1 MPLARVSAPTRLR
14 SAWAGRPRPH
24 SSPNSARHVP
34 CLSFSL
40 LERGA
45 PNPEAQLR
53 PTRCPEAER
62 AHPAGTPAPQSRVTA
77 PYLRSGPRRP
87 PPGRPG
93 DPRPARVPPVP
104 PASRRW
110 AALRARGPRWRASAR
125 RVGKWGG
132 GWRAGRRPPPPAPA
146 RRLPLQLLPLA
157 RARVR
162 AWGGAGG
169 PTACLRILKVC
180 FALWLI
186 SGRQRE
192 GKCGGGTGVQRR
204 GGLPGGSPRAPPRC
218 VIREVTKGWM
228 EEMEAMRGTRLY
240 KVRRKRGEGRPH
252 WERDGWEYSKV
263 K

>member
-45 PNPEAQLR
+45 PNLEAQLR

-110 AALRARGPRWRASAR
+110 VALRARGPRWGASAR

-157 RARVR
+157 RARAR
-162 AWGGAGG
+162 
-169 PTACLRILKVC
+169 L
-180 FALWLI
+180 
-186 SGRQRE
+186 GRGRWAHS
-192 GKCGGGTGVQRR
+192 
-204 GGLPGGSPRAPPRC
+204 LSPDSESLLCTLAHFW
-218 VIREVTKGWM
+218 T
-228 EEMEAMRGTRLY
+228 TT
-240 KVRRKRGEGRPH
+240 RGEVRWGNRCPEKGRPSG
-252 WERDGWEYSKV
+252 WVSQGASQMRD
-263 K
+263 